1 MNQNYPKYVIKKLR
15 VYNGLDEEDTGKDAE
30 FQEMEPEDV
39 LDQVL
44 RFDGFVGYRFTILRW
59 IADIFKVKLDI
70 EGDKQSRK
78 DFVHGL
84 GNIFRAQERADEV
97 VAMRMD
103 DDEIVTIHFKKG
115 TTRQADLGSKAAMVS
130 DITKRVF

>member
-15 VYNGLDEEDTGKDAE
+15 VYNNLDEKDTSRDEE
-30 FQEMEPEDV
+30 FQEMEPEEV

-44 RFDGFVGYRFTILRW
+44 RLDGIVGYRFTMLRW
-59 IADIFKVKLDI
+59 ISDIFKVKLDI

-84 GNIFRAQERADEV
+84 GNVFRAQERADQV
-97 VAMRMD
+97 SAMRMD
-103 DDEIVTIHFKKG
+103 DEDIVTIHFKNG
-115 TTRQADLGSKAAMVS
+115 DTRQADLGSKVAMVS
-130 DITKRVF
+130 DITRRIF